1 MSRELTFDGVP
12 VLSRGR
18 HRSPRKGACFME
30 MASYLAGEKWSDHP
44 SCTHPL
50 LAQLARMVNDH
61 TSDAGRSALAP
72 LIPSVVGVGGG
83 LRPGSETEVRWA
95 AGFVVAVAAHT
106 FREIPEATQRA
117 VATGLIRC
125 EQLAATLSGPVPG
138 IEGLHDVLAGV
149 PRAESWARAFSVDR
163 RISHKAFVRHSAP
176 SMVSCAVDGT
186 VAHADGA
193 ADARLR
199 DLLEVGIDTA
209 LRLDALLAPPT
220 TLGAPSGA
228 LLGSRH
234 GEAEARP
241 RQAAHQG
248 AAGRST

>member
-44 SCTHPL
+44 ACTHPL

-61 TSDAGRSALAP
+61 TSDAERSALATM
-72 LIPSVVGVGGG
+72 IPSVVGVGGG
-83 LRPGSETEVRWA
+83 LRGGSETEVRWA
-95 AGFVVAVAAHT
+95 VGFVVAVAGHT
-106 FREIPEATQRA
+106 LREIPEVMQRA

-125 EQLAATLSGPVPG
+125 EQLAATLSEPVPG
-138 IEGLHDVLAGV
+138 IDELRDILAGV

-163 RISHKAFVRHSAP
+163 RITHKAFTRHAAP

-186 VAHADGA
+186 VAHASNA

-199 DLLEVGIDTA
+199 DLLEVGIDA
-209 LRLDALLAPPT
+209 AHRLDDLLAPSSTVVPVPAPPT

-234 GEAEARP
+234 GEAEAGSR
-241 RQAAHQG
+241 
-248 AAGRST
+248 

>member
-61 TSDAGRSALAP
+61 TSDAERSALAP

-83 LRPGSETEVRWA
+83 LRSGSEAEVRWA
-95 AGFVVAVAAHT
+95 VGFVVAVAAHT
-106 FREIPEATQRA
+106 LREIPEATQRA

-125 EQLAATLSGPVPG
+125 EQLAATLSEPVPG
-138 IEGLHDVLAGV
+138 IEELRAVLADV

-163 RISHKAFVRHSAP
+163 RISHKAFVRHAAP

-186 VAHADGA
+186 VAHASNA

-199 DLLEVGIDTA
+199 DLLEVGIEAA
-209 LRLDALLAPPT
+209 LRLDDDLAPPT
-220 TLGAPSGA
+220 RVEAPSGA

-234 GEAEARP
+234 GEAEAGSRE
-241 RQAAHQG
+241 AALEG
-248 AAGRST
+248 AAGRTS